1 MQCLD
6 KLKHKKK
13 ILAKQQTEKKMQHSK
28 VNEKKYLSICMQQQI
43 RIRYNKFM
51 YFLQNAIILYSFKQ

>member
-13 ILAKQQTEKKMQHSK
+13 ILAKQQTEKEMQHSK
-28 VNEKKYLSICMQQQI
+28 VNEKKVSQYLH
-43 RIRYNKFM
+43 
-51 YFLQNAIILYSFKQ
+51 A